1 MPKRILLAL
10 IMVMQAVTLSG
21 CWDYRDIN
29 TVAFPQLGAYDLHED
44 GETSVNSLSQ
54 DIQLID
60 LTVVIPN
67 IAENVESKF
76 KIDKTTGILIG
87 NARGQKPYQL
97 PGGYTPGVASSIII
111 GEDLAATGINKL
123 NEALTRGA
131 LNPHTLNY
139 AISEG
144 RAEKILR
151 VPVKDYP
158 SMGVYMRLLLRSAD
172 KRAFIATT
180 TLHQFEVDQNPGK
193 NPIMPLLTIK
203 NDKVKFS
210 GTAILKKDKMIGRAD
225 LEETQ
230 YLLML
235 RGIKC
240 TASLPFVLNNYDNLS
255 EYGSVNVVN
264 KRKVKVEHDGDK
276 FIFNISIML
285 EGELTEIDR
294 PEGILFTENEEL
306 IHDIE
311 AQISS
316 DVTDKCKRFLK
327 KMQGEYKVDCIDI
340 SKYALAKWRK
350 ELEPRIDEDFIENV
364 VINVNVTMKM
374 KDIGEEN

>member
-10 IMVMQAVTLSG
+10 IMVMQTITLSG

-29 TVAFPQLGAYDLHED
+29 TVAFPQLGAYDLHEE
-44 GETSVNSLSQ
+44 GETSMNSLSQ

-97 PGGYTPGVASSIII
+97 PGGYTPGVASAIIVSQ
-111 GEDLAATGINKL
+111 DLAATGINKL

-139 AISEG
+139 AISET
-144 RAEKILR
+144 RAENILH
-151 VPVKDYP
+151 VPVKDFP
-158 SMGVYMRLLLRSAD
+158 SMGVYMRMLLRSAD

-180 TLHQFEVDQNPGK
+180 TLHQFEADQNPGK
-193 NPIMPLLTIK
+193 NPIMPLVTII
-203 NDKVKFS
+203 NDKVMFS

-225 LEETQ
+225 LDETQ

-235 RGIKC
+235 RGVKS
-240 TASLPFVLNNYDNLS
+240 TGSLPFVLNNDDNTS
-255 EYGSVNVVN
+255 EYGSIVVVN
-264 KRKVKVEHDGDK
+264 KREVKVERNGDK
-276 FIFNISIML
+276 FVFNINIML
-285 EGELTEIDR
+285 EGEVIERSDN
-294 PEGILFTENEEL
+294 ILFTEDKEL

-311 AQISS
+311 NQITS
-316 DVTDKCKRFLK
+316 DVTDRSKRFVK
-327 KMQGEYKVDCIDI
+327 KMQEQYKVDCIDI

-350 ELEPRIDEDFIENV
+350 ELEPRIDEEFIENV
-364 VINVNVTMKM
+364 IINVNVTTKINN
-374 KDIGEEN
+374 IGEEN